1 MFLKA
6 LFIIKILA
14 QINIF
19 KYIFYNIYISYNRH
33 HECLTFYTKTAL
45 DLKIVKKSTRHV
57 KTDVLRNERISFKM
71 SYKDRDLIIITL
83 IALHL

>member
-19 KYIFYNIYISYNRH
+19 KYIFRVGVMVS
-33 HECLTFYTKTAL
+33 
-45 DLKIVKKSTRHV
+45 
-57 KTDVLRNERISFKM
+57 NEFGVM
-71 SYKDRDLIIITL
+71 TTL
-83 IALHL
+83 LM